1 MDRGHAVAR
10 LAPARARCY
19 IVTSTAGSLTRDEH
33 VSFRPACKRNTQ
45 KPVSGGPWCAVVVGG
60 SAGCAALGCDCLG
73 FGNAV
78 TMLGIRNL
86 TLTYDRHPA
95 VHHLD
100 GDVARGSML
109 AVVGPNGAGKSTLLR
124 AIAGLHK
131 ASSGAI
137 EMSAE
142 RTAYLPQASDI
153 DRTFPLP
160 VFDLVTTGLFRRT
173 GWFGGLSQ
181 KDRQAVGE
189 AIAAVGLT
197 GFEHRL
203 IGTLSGGQLQRALF
217 ARVLVQDADLILLDE
232 PFTAIDSKTTADLV
246 ALIKR
251 WHSEERTVIAVLH
264 DLDTVK
270 ANFPETLLLAR
281 EEVAWGRTGD
291 VLTAQ
296 NLLNARQMIEAPDVN
311 ADTCGRAA

>member
-1 MDRGHAVAR
+1 M
-10 LAPARARCY
+10 
-19 IVTSTAGSLTRDEH
+19 
-33 VSFRPACKRNTQ
+33 
-45 KPVSGGPWCAVVVGG
+45 
-60 SAGCAALGCDCLG
+60 
-73 FGNAV
+73 

-124 AIAGLHK
+124 AIAGLHT

-137 EMSAE
+137 EMSAK

-173 GWFGGLSQ
+173 GWFGGLSL

-203 IGTLSGGQLQRALF
+203 IGSLSGGQLQRALF

-264 DLDTVK
+264 DLDTVR

-296 NLLNARQMIEAPDVN
+296 NLLTARQMIEAPDIN
-311 ADTCGRAA
+311 ADPCARAA